1 MPSDSTRHADNG
13 KNKFLVC
20 HQLLSRWQVELEYY
34 LYYFCKATAPQLLL
48 QNDWSCA
55 EAAELTILTKKIT
68 EYFCFHHK
76 QVFSSHGISA
86 QERESFCAKLQEVRQ
101 IRNFAVHRVTLH
113 TSTLQKYARVVQEVL
128 GLLRRLGGENFQQ
141 SCTNRVSQPTKPF
154 SEAEKEL
161 NIEQAIQKQRL
172 AAQKRANNISLMIEE
187 FQASKRARDMRRYR
201 NQQQNKDAERRRAE
215 RAEKA
220 RKEQEEAEHRR
231 AERAKKARKEQEDAR
246 LRRAQ
251 KAINALQ

>member
-1 MPSDSTRHADNG
+1 MPSDSTRHTDNG
-13 KNKFLVC
+13 KNKFLIC

-48 QNDWSCA
+48 QNDWS
-55 EAAELTILTKKIT
+55 
-68 EYFCFHHK
+68 F
-76 QVFSSHGISA
+76 FSSHGIPV
-86 QERESFCAKLQEVRQ
+86 QERESFCVKLQEVCQ
-101 IRNFAVHRVTLH
+101 IQNFAVHQVTLH

-141 SCTNRVSQPTKPF
+141 SCTNHVSQPTKPF
-154 SEAEKEL
+154 SEAEVNKKQKEL

-172 AAQKRANNISLMIEE
+172 AAQKRASNISLMIEE
-187 FQASKRARDMRRYR
+187 FQASKRARDMHRYQ
-201 NQQQNKDAERRRAE
+201 NQQQNKDTEC
-215 RAEKA
+215 
-220 RKEQEEAEHRR
+220 RR